1 MRVRQVMCTATSS
14 CGGMQRD
21 CLHAVDA
28 ILLEGVEGGGFRI
41 GSQRRLTD
49 RWRADLDGAA
59 AAAESKLKGEFAYAE
74 VAAAGVDTLCL
85 DTWTPPWLG

>member
-1 MRVRQVMCTATSS
+1 M
-14 CGGMQRD
+14 
-21 CLHAVDA
+21 
-28 ILLEGVEGGGFRI
+28 

-74 VAAAGVDTLCL
+74 VAAAGADCAAAAAFGSRLENTKIVAEPRPSGQPSTGANRAASE
-85 DTWTPPWLG
+85 PYNEAVRG